1 MRVLA
6 LAALLALLAAG
17 LVATTPVAAQAP
29 TVIRVVTVPID
40 AGAEVYY
47 AKENGFFSQAGL
59 DVDITTATN
68 GGAAAAAVA
77 GNAVDIGYADT
88 VSISSGFGHGVPFLI
103 VAPAALHVPSAPY
116 TLLVVPKDSP
126 IHTAKDL
133 DGKIVAG
140 SGLGT
145 ISGFAPRAWIEQ
157 NGGDLSTVKF
167 VELAFPAMQAA
178 LDAGRIDAAAIT
190 EPFLTAALKTDR
202 AIGSPYDAVS
212 KELLVS
218 AYFTTSGWAKDHPDA
233 LGRFIAAIHQAAVWA
248 NANHAKSAA
257 ILLEYA
263 KIDPALVAQMTR
275 VRYGETL
282 QARQIQPA
290 IDVAAKYGNFASF
303 PAAQIM
309 YHR

>member
-6 LAALLALLAAG
+6 LTSLLTLLTASM
-17 LVATTPVAAQAP
+17 VATTPVAAQAP
-29 TVIRVVTVPID
+29 TVIHVVTVPID

-59 DVDITTATN
+59 DVEITTAAN

-88 VSISSGFGHGVPFLI
+88 VSVSSGFGHGVPFVF

-126 IHTAKDL
+126 IHSAKDL
-133 DGKIVAG
+133 DGKVVAG

-157 NGGDLSTVKF
+157 NGGDVSTVKF

-212 KELLVS
+212 KDLLVS
-218 AYFTTSGWAKDHPDA
+218 AYFTTSGWAKDHADA

-248 NANHAKSAA
+248 NGNHAKSAA
-257 ILLEYA
+257 ILLQYA
-263 KIDPALVAQMTR
+263 KIDPALAAQMTR

-290 IDVAAKYGNFASF
+290 IDIAAKYGNFTSF
-303 PAAQIM
+303 PASQIM